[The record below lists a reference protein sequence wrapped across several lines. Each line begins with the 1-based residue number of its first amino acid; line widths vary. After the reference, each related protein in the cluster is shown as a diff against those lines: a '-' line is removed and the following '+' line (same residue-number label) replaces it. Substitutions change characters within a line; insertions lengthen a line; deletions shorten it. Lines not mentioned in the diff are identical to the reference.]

1 MHSRVLACAILST
14 AVGSSS
20 SSSSNA
26 AQIMSCS
33 STAGSVVEHGG
44 VRFTVVT
51 FFLFSSFIDNQH
63 NPPFKYYVFSVCVF
77 FWGDACVTDAHLMC
91 LETVDSSNKYVLADV
106 LVYVS
111 HVRILCCTIF
121 FNNIIAPQRYLR
133 NACCGCVTLPLT
145 LIAPYRYSRNACCG
159 CKSRRTTT
167 GAVLRWSTGA
177 CQRPRLPTLSALPAH

>member
-63 NPPFKYYVFSVCVF
+63 NPPFKYYVFSVCVC

-91 LETVDSSNKYVLADV
+91 LETVDSSNKYVLAFIIGKLVV
-106 LVYVS
+106 LKINVS
-111 HVRILCCTIF
+111 FRLCSTIPASDA
-121 FNNIIAPQRYLR
+121 I
-133 NACCGCVTLPLT
+133 ACCSGWQGPMPLKLCVFK
-145 LIAPYRYSRNACCG
+145 INFNG
-159 CKSRRTTT
+159 
-167 GAVLRWSTGA
+167 
-177 CQRPRLPTLSALPAH
+177 